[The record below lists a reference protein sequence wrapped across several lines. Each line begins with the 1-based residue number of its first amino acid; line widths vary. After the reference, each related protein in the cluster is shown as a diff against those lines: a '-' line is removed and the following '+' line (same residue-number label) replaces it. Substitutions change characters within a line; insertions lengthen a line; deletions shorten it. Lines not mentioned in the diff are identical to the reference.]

1 MEWVQCLQRAIDY
14 MEEHLEDAIDYE
26 EIGRQAYSSSFHFQR
41 VFHMISGYSVG
52 EYIRNRRLTL
62 AGVELSTENV
72 KVIDVALKYG
82 YNSPESF
89 SRAFT
94 KFHGITPAQAKNGN
108 VNLKSFSRI
117 SVKLILEGGTAMDY
131 RIEKREAFQVIAK
144 RASYEGGGE
153 IASKNIHNTWE
164 TCIKDGTI
172 QTLAGYV
179 NPKNVFG
186 GAIVGI
192 SFADCNAGDFDY
204 AIAAAYTGGS
214 VAEGLT
220 IEEIPANTWAIFPCT
235 GKMPEAFTELWKKIY
250 TEFFPA
256 SKYQPA
262 GGFCIEV
269 YPSDE
274 VYRNDFHC
282 EIWFSVEEK

>member
-1 MEWVQCLQRAIDY
+1 MEWVKCLQRAIDY

-62 AGVELSTENV
+62 AGVELSTENA

-144 RASYEGGGE
+144 RASYEGSGE
-153 IASKNIHNTWE
+153 IASKNIHNTWD

-179 NPKNVFG
+179 NPENVFG

-192 SFADCNAGDFDY
+192 SFADCKEGDFDY
-204 AIAAAYTGGS
+204 AYLKELYQERAREVGGTL
-214 VAEGLT
+214 EG
-220 IEEIPANTWAIFPCT
+220 E
-235 GKMPEAFTELWKKIY
+235 
-250 TEFFPA
+250 
-256 SKYQPA
+256 
-262 GGFCIEV
+262 
-269 YPSDE
+269 
-274 VYRNDFHC
+274 
-282 EIWFSVEEK
+282 SVE

>member
-1 MEWVQCLQRAIDY
+1 MEWVDNLQRAIDY
-14 MEEHLEDAIDYE
+14 IEEHLEDEIDYN
-26 EIGRQAYSSSFHFQR
+26 EIARRAYSSSFHFQR
-41 VFHMISGYSVG
+41 VFHVISGYTVG
-52 EYIRNRRLTL
+52 EYIRSRRLTL
-62 AGVELSTENV
+62 AGVELSTENA

-94 KFHGITPAQAKNGN
+94 KFHGITPAQAKVGN

-131 RIEKREAFQVIAK
+131 RIEKREAFKVIAK
-144 RASYEGGGE
+144 KARYEGGGE
-153 IASKNIHNTWE
+153 IAAQHIHKTWE
-164 TCIKDGTI
+164 NCIKDGTI

-179 NPKNVFG
+179 NPQNIFG

-192 SFADCNAGDFDY
+192 SFANPNGGDFDY
-204 AIAAAYTGGS
+204 AIAAAYTDGP

-220 IEEIPANTWAIFPCT
+220 IEEIPAHTWAIFPCT
-235 GKMPEAFTELWKKIY
+235 GKMPEAFTQLLKKIY
-250 TEFFPA
+250 TEFFPS
-256 SKYQPA
+256 SKYQLA
-262 GGFCIEV
+262 EGFCIEV

>member
-1 MEWVQCLQRAIDY
+1 
-14 MEEHLEDAIDYE
+14 
-26 EIGRQAYSSSFHFQR
+26 
-41 VFHMISGYSVG
+41 
-52 EYIRNRRLTL
+52 
-62 AGVELSTENV
+62 
-72 KVIDVALKYG
+72 
-82 YNSPESF
+82 
-89 SRAFT
+89 
-94 KFHGITPAQAKNGN
+94 
-108 VNLKSFSRI
+108 
-117 SVKLILEGGTAMDY
+117 MDY

-144 RASYEGGGE
+144 RASYEGSGE

-179 NPKNVFG
+179 NPENVFG

-192 SFADCNAGDFDY
+192 SFADCKEGDFDY
-204 AIAAAYTGGS
+204 AIAAAYTGGP